1 MKKGQV
7 SVEYLFILTMALA
20 IIIPGSVL
28 FYNYSKDSN
37 EQLVASQI
45 NRIGKN
51 IISSAEQMYTIGK
64 DSWVTIEVNFPESTR
79 DAYIVD
85 DSELVIT
92 YQTTRG
98 LTEAVFFT
106 DITIKGAYP
115 NTNISSQFH
124 HGHMNIKIESK
135 GDHVLI
141 GERAS

>member
-28 FYNYSKDSN
+28 FYNYSKESN

-106 DITIKGAYP
+106 DITIKGVYSG
-115 NTNISSQFH
+115 NLSQQFH
-124 HGHMNIKIESK
+124 HGHMNIKIESE
-135 GDHVLI
+135 GGQVLI